1 MLGPAWEL
9 LPGTGPAGRASEHGA
24 AASLGEG
31 AATITFFF
39 KLKTKEA
46 LGGKKKRK
54 KKREKKKENDFI
66 FLSVKLSIY
75 VIL

>member
-9 LPGTGPAGRASEHGA
+9 LPGTGPAGRASEQGA

-54 KKREKKKENDFI
+54 KKEKKKKKMTLF
-66 FLSVKLSIY
+66 F
-75 VIL
+75 

>member
-9 LPGTGPAGRASEHGA
+9 LPGTGPAGRASEQGA

-39 KLKTKEA
+39 
-46 LGGKKKRK
+46 
-54 KKREKKKENDFI
+54 
-66 FLSVKLSIY
+66 LS
-75 VIL
+75 